1 MGYELAVAELT
12 KRIGAHDA
20 ERALVIEDSLAGIEA
35 GQSARLV
42 CFAVG
47 HSYPEAALKQA
58 GADTV
63 IPRIRDADD
72 DLIDALYH
80 RLYR

>member
-1 MGYELAVAELT
+1 
-12 KRIGAHDA
+12 
-20 ERALVIEDSLAGIEA
+20 LVIEDSLAGIESA
-35 GQSARLV
+35 KAARLA
-42 CFAVG
+42 CLAVG

-63 IPRIRDADD
+63 IPRIRDVDD

-80 RLYR
+80 RLHR